1 MKRLLLFATLAVA
14 TLLNAQSDSCPV
26 KITDVRNV
34 NGKLSV
40 LFENTSNASLSSYQF
55 ELIFVDL
62 AGRQH
67 PFPSRVNGLAAV
79 APVTEHLVSLNSS
92 DALHFL
98 FPKANA
104 YLVTV
109 TFSDGTTWTDD
120 GSRACGYTAWQE

>member
-1 MKRLLLFATLAVA
+1 MKRLSLFAILAAA
-14 TLLNAQSDSCPV
+14 TVLNAQSDSCPV

-40 LFENTSNASLSSYQF
+40 LFQNTSNASLSSYQF
-55 ELIFVDL
+55 ELIFIDL

-67 PFPSRVNGLAAV
+67 PFPSKVNGSAAV
-79 APVTEHLVSLNSS
+79 APGAEHLLSMEAS

-104 YLVTV
+104 YLVAG
-109 TFSDGTTWTDD
+109 TFSDGTTWSDD
-120 GSRACGYTAWQE
+120 GSRQCGYTSWQE